1 LVERRSPKPQ
11 AGSSSLSARAKIE
24 GFIMDKLIQYFKDS
38 YQELMYKVTWPTVAE
53 LQSSTAVVF
62 VASLIIALMIA
73 LMDQILQFSLQ
84 GFYGLFS

>member
-1 LVERRSPKPQ
+1 MTE
-11 AGSSSLSARAKIE
+11 
-24 GFIMDKLIQYFKDS
+24 KLTQYFKDS
-38 YQELMYKVTWPTVAE
+38 YQELMYKVTWPTMAE

-73 LMDQILQFSLQ
+73 LMDQITRLSLE

>member
-1 LVERRSPKPQ
+1 MQRQKGPMTE
-11 AGSSSLSARAKIE
+11 
-24 GFIMDKLIQYFKDS
+24 KLTQYFKDS
-38 YQELMYKVTWPTVAE
+38 YQELMYKVTWPTMAE

-73 LMDQILQFSLQ
+73 LMDQITRLSLE

>member
-1 LVERRSPKPQ
+1 MTE
-11 AGSSSLSARAKIE
+11 
-24 GFIMDKLIQYFKDS
+24 KLTQYFKDS

-73 LMDQILQFSLQ
+73 LMDQITRLSLQ